1 MSVIGWLDHV
11 RADRSRRRA
20 VMLVGAAV
28 GLAVA
33 QVHWFGLLLGG
44 ALVGLASRSL
54 PRALLAGLAFG
65 VGALALFLGELAVAG
80 SLRPAL
86 ALGQLTYLAVAT
98 PLAAGLV
105 GSLARGV
112 V

>member
-1 MSVIGWLDHV
+1 MTAAAWLDHL
-11 RADRSRRRA
+11 RADRYRRRA
-20 VMLVGAAV
+20 AILAGAAV

-33 QVHWFGLLLGG
+33 QLHWIGLLLGG
-44 ALVGLASRSL
+44 VLVGLASRDL

-65 VGALALFLGELAVAG
+65 VGALAVFLASLAVVGAAG
-80 SLRPAL
+80 PAL
-86 ALGQLTYLAVAT
+86 GMGQLTYLAVGV
-98 PLAAGLV
+98 PIVAGLV